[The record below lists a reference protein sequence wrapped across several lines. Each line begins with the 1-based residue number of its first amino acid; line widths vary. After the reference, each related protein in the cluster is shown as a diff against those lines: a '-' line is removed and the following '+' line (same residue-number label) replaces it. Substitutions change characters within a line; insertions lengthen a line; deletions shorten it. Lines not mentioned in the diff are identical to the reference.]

1 MTARRFLQRNGHA
14 ILAPMTARQP
24 EVPAPDRPRW
34 VTRLTLAGAVLVA
47 VFLALGLAHVE
58 TPDASCGT
66 GFAPGWS
73 EDAATDAA
81 CSAAL
86 GDRRLAML
94 LTGAPGVLLLG
105 VASVARAVY
114 RRPVTGGR
122 GATSDPR

>member
-1 MTARRFLQRNGHA
+1 
-14 ILAPMTARQP
+14 
-24 EVPAPDRPRW
+24 V
-34 VTRLTLAGAVLVA
+34 TLAGAVLVA

-73 EDAATDAA
+73 EDTATDAA
-81 CSAAL
+81 CNEAM

-105 VASVARAVY
+105 VASVARVVY

-122 GATSDPR
+122 GATSDRR

>member
-1 MTARRFLQRNGHA
+1 M
-14 ILAPMTARQP
+14 
-24 EVPAPDRPRW
+24 
-34 VTRLTLAGAVLVA
+34 TLAGAVLVA
-47 VFLALGLAHVE
+47 VFLALGLANVA

-81 CSAAL
+81 CQAAL

-94 LTGAPGVLLLG
+94 LTGAPGILLLG
-105 VASVARAVY
+105 VASVARVVY
-114 RRPVTGGR
+114 PRPVTGGR